1 MSKPKKKLMNEYMKK
16 FGMLVEYNYNIP
28 AEDETKNLLL
38 DEEDEELGPDDFGI
52 ETDDEVDSEE
62 SSDVADFGGEDDVAD
77 FGGEDDVADFGGED
91 DVADFGGEDEPD
103 VEVSEDGIEL
113 DVTDIVTSTE
123 EAKEISTAALN
134 KIDSILN
141 SFSALEDRLNGLE
154 DITNKIDSLEQEFE
168 KRNPTD
174 VEKMELRSLDSY
186 PYNLK
191 LTDFWTDKEGY
202 DVGTPS
208 ENTDEGTVEYKLTD
222 DAIDST
228 YNETDVKDGFKNDEE
243 EDMI

>member
-62 SSDVADFGGEDDVAD
+62 SS
-77 FGGEDDVADFGGED
+77 DVADFGGED